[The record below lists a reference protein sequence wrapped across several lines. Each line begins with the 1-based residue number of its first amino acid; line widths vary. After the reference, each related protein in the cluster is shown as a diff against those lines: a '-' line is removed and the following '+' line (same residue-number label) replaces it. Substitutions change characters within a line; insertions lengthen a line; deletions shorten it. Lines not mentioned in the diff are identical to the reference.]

1 LLDSLLQEREVFK
14 VGKYHRV
21 MEVEVADSLASRRR
35 VEANTGFRFPHVS
48 SGSDTSWAVATL

>member
-1 LLDSLLQEREVFK
+1 
-14 VGKYHRV
+14 
-21 MEVEVADSLASRRR
+21 MEVELADSLASRRR